1 VSLLGL
7 SFLPLSFFCF
17 FGGFFGGR
25 GSGERDWEE
34 CWGWVGLVGGGGW
47 SVGWWFRG
55 FGDRVE
61 WRSGGPARVTDRGMT
76 SECGCAGAL
85 GYDDDGVTSWKRSAI
100 GGFTRLDG
108 GSMVVG
114 VQQRVVPRWYRMEFR
129 GFSTVLRSRYFSF
142 RDDRRLGSG

>member
-1 VSLLGL
+1 
-7 SFLPLSFFCF
+7 
-17 FGGFFGGR
+17 
-25 GSGERDWEE
+25 
-34 CWGWVGLVGGGGW
+34 
-47 SVGWWFRG
+47 
-55 FGDRVE
+55 
-61 WRSGGPARVTDRGMT
+61 MT

-142 RDDRRLGSG
+142 RDDRRLGVGIGWSKEWGRNAGGLLGGIPGVLLFDFGQGWLFW